1 MGSRIVTV
9 ERERNA
15 EVEVVD
21 IEDAAPDPG
30 ALQEAERRISDVAR
44 LAEVVDASIN
54 EADQAAVAAQ
64 SAKSKSARMFQ
75 QKQAIEALQDAGVA
89 SSEVLVSLAESQKHL
104 FENQQALSHLIR
116 ELTGYA
122 LGSIANTRLVYA
134 RLQAA
139 LSGASPGELNELASR
154 ELRSVMLEVKRQL
167 DLADQQEKTERKLSD
182 LRAQLGQ
189 QRRMADEALAESLQ
203 ERNRLQGQV
212 RNAAV
217 VAIIGVALS
226 VAAMLL
232 AILS

>member
-1 MGSRIVTV
+1 VTV
-9 ERERNA
+9 DREVNA

-21 IEDAAPDPG
+21 IEDLTPDPG
-30 ALQEAERRISDVAR
+30 ALREAERRINDVAR

-54 EADQAAVAAQ
+54 EADQAATAALA
-64 SAKSKSARMFQ
+64 AKSKSARMFQ

-104 FENQQALSHLIR
+104 FENQQALSNLIR

-139 LSGASPGELNELASR
+139 LSGASAGELNELAER
-154 ELRSVMLEVKRQL
+154 ELRNVMLEVKRQL
-167 DLADQQEKTERKLSD
+167 DLADQQARTDRKLSE
-182 LRAQLGQ
+182 LREQLGQ
-189 QRRMADEALAESLQ
+189 QRRMADEAMAESLR
-203 ERNRLQGQV
+203 ERQRLQGQV
-212 RNAAV
+212 RNATV
-217 VAIIGVALS
+217 VAIVGIALS
-226 VAAMLL
+226 VGAMLL